1 MYFSSRSLKLI
12 SLWKYMLSADEAKRS
27 PYESNSVGVQQRVKF
42 IWRSSAGFDTWKHT
56 VIYFWNTKRKIFYLF
71 SILRGDQTI
80 SPTLFGLNRSATNWN
95 GSKFSWRLKHWSC
108 GRRRNKKK
116 NNPNTAPLTCW
127 QSCACVAMTA
137 AGAVCLVR
145 GSWGSIRWDLSQ
157 STFPSLVI
165 TISLSSLRLC

>member
-12 SLWKYMLSADEAKRS
+12 SLWKYMLSADEAKSS

-108 GRRRNKKK
+108 GGRRNKKK
-116 NNPNTAPLTCW
+116 QQPKHSSPDLLTELCMCGHD
-127 QSCACVAMTA
+127 S
-137 AGAVCLVR
+137 
-145 GSWGSIRWDLSQ
+145 SWGCLPCSGQLGQ
-157 STFPSLVI
+157 H
-165 TISLSSLRLC
+165 